1 MNQMKMNNNKVD
13 QMYDNMPKNNMMMDN
28 FNAGFSSHNPEIQIN
43 AQNIKS
49 ILRNK
54 IYISFL
60 EMNPKYNPND
70 PENKRMK
77 KLWEEEFLST
87 YNRIYKMKNET
98 NKKDDRKKLIINFYD
113 ICKREIYFDFD
124 LKIRYLNAIIIS
136 KLGYDLKKIIKR
148 IKRNQT
154 TKYLIENP
162 LIEIIDN
169 NNFDIYEDSFYFE
182 YEGKNLCSLEY
193 MTAYDIGLKEGNQ
206 IQLKIN
212 YNYIKRIPESKT
224 IITLIF
230 NFQGKVFTIQ
240 RASNSTLYSTFKECR
255 RYLDFKEEDL
265 KFYMNYKE
273 LIPCYKTLSQLGIR
287 NRTNIDVILGGCVIG
302 AGGGC
307 PPLDFVDVSTGKIK
321 TLEFSEDAPK
331 WRIVK
336 EGLNI
341 FGICNYSKCK
351 AYKKEVVYPTELKE
365 SLIFVLNEEI
375 INIKC
380 PICSKIIKPKT
391 CGFWKCEY
399 QFIGKKI
406 EEGDLIEFDSKT
418 KETNSDDFEYYNP
431 FENGETQWVELT
443 IYVLPKQSITYKLH

>member
-1 MNQMKMNNNKVD
+1 
-13 QMYDNMPKNNMMMDN
+13 
-28 FNAGFSSHNPEIQIN
+28 
-43 AQNIKS
+43 
-49 ILRNK
+49 
-54 IYISFL
+54 
-60 EMNPKYNPND
+60 MNPKYNPND

-98 NKKDDRKKLIINFYD
+98 NKKDDEKKLIINFYD
-113 ICKREIYFDFD
+113 ICKREIYFDLD

-148 IKRNQT
+148 IKRIKRNQT

-162 LIEIIDN
+162 VIEIDN
-169 NNFDIYEDSFYFE
+169 NYFDIYEDSFYFE
-182 YEGKNLCSLEY
+182 YEGKNLCSLEDK
-193 MTAYDIGLKEGNQ
+193 TACDIGLTEGNQ

-212 YNYIKRIPESKT
+212 YNYIKRISESKT
-224 IITLIF
+224 KITLIF
-230 NFQGKVFTIQ
+230 NYQGKPVTMQI
-240 RASNSTLYSTFKECR
+240 ASNETLYSTFKEYGR
-255 RYLDFKEEDL
+255 NANLKVEDL
-265 KFYMNYKE
+265 KFFINSKI
-273 LIPCYKTLSQLGIR
+273 LRPCHKTLNQLGIE
-287 NRTNIDVILGGCVIG
+287 NRTNIDVILIKYVIG

-307 PPLDFVDVSTGKIK
+307 LPLDFVDVSTGKIK

-418 KETNSDDFEYYNP
+418 KETNGDDFEYYNP

-443 IYVLPKQSITYKLH
+443 IYVLPKQSITYELN